1 MAIDQFPAGERP
13 FRDSK
18 FRNRLNEI
26 VAAVNEMLGRTDD
39 KPLVYEFDGE
49 GGTPGFFPVL
59 LDEVGGSA
67 GDATTACSFT
77 YALLT
82 LAGDS
87 LDTGPFTPHWRPQTP
102 GTLISGDGKIG
113 MAYYDADGELA
124 LYSASET
131 IDALVCTP

>member
-1 MAIDQFPAGERP
+1 MSVTTSKLEPGEDTFSPTFRQKLNAWRDAIVEVQNKDRHEGVEEEGDAG
-13 FRDSK
+13 
-18 FRNRLNEI
+18 
-26 VAAVNEMLGRTDD
+26 
-39 KPLVYEFDGE
+39 
-49 GGTPGFFPVL
+49 GFFPVL

-67 GDATTACSFT
+67 GDASTACSFT

-82 LAGDS
+82 LAGDP
-87 LDTGPFTPHWRPQTP
+87 LDSGPFTPHWRPQTP